1 MIKLIPDWAVYDEEF
16 WLSIRR
22 RNLWFIKL
30 RYATVF
36 VLFLFIVSYK
46 LFLNIELSE
55 IQTNA
60 VLCIA
65 SFILIYNLSF
75 HYFRR
80 YLKHDSNSFNPLHL
94 SILQMVMDLM
104 MLLLLV
110 YYSGGVDS
118 PIYFFLIFH
127 MIVGS
132 LILPG
137 IIIYSFAFAVI
148 SCFWGI
154 TIGNYLNL
162 FEHHSIKGFLNQSN
176 YHNFNYVLSVN
187 IVFAM
192 VIIITVILA
201 NYIAKQLYKKE
212 QQLYSYIEK
221 LNQAEKEKTKYILGI
236 VHELKTPLNAL
247 HAYLDIVLQKF
258 LGPLDEVVEE
268 KLIRAKRRSDEAIE
282 MINTVLKVSQMK
294 MMDEISFEEF
304 DPKEIVLSAINRHE
318 PFAKNKSI
326 SIHFI
331 DERSDKSIKLK
342 GDRFLIMIVLSNLIG
357 NAVKYGFENGLVEV
371 KIYNSEKN
379 LVFEVIDNG
388 PGIPEK
394 EQNNIFQDFF
404 RASNIRKMVSDGA
417 GLGLSFVKQIIDKH
431 NGEITFSSPSK
442 LQEAGKPGT
451 SFKVSLPT
459 V

>member
-1 MIKLIPDWAVYDEEF
+1 MIRLIPDWAVHDEEF
-16 WLSIRR
+16 WLAIRR

-36 VLFLFIVSYK
+36 VLFIFLLTHK
-46 LFLNIELSE
+46 LFLEIELSE
-55 IQTNA
+55 IQTKA
-60 VLCIA
+60 VIYIA
-65 SFILIYNLSF
+65 SIILIYNLSF

-80 YLKHDSNSFNPLHL
+80 YLKHDSNAFNPLHL
-94 SILQMVMDLM
+94 SILQMVMDLI
-104 MLLLLV
+104 MLLMLV

-148 SCFWGI
+148 ISFWGI
-154 TIGNYLNL
+154 TIGNYFNY
-162 FEHHSIKGFLNQSN
+162 FEHYPIKGLLAQSN
-176 YHNFNYVLSVN
+176 AHNFNYVLSVN

-192 VIIITVILA
+192 VIIITVVLA
-201 NYIAKQLYKKE
+201 NFIAKQLYQKE

-221 LNQAEKEKTKYILGI
+221 LNEAEKEKTKYILGI

-268 KLIRAKRRSDEAIE
+268 KLVRAKRRSDEAIE

-294 MMDEISFEEF
+294 IMDEISIEEF
-304 DPKEIVLSAINRHE
+304 DPEEICKSAINRHE
-318 PFAKNKSI
+318 QFAKNKSI
-326 SIHFI
+326 EIRYL
-331 DERSDKSIKLK
+331 DERKDKSIKVR
-342 GDRFLIMIVLSNLIG
+342 GDKFLIMIALSNLIG

-371 KIYNSEKN
+371 KIYDEDNK
-379 LVFEVIDNG
+379 LMFEICDNG
-388 PGIPEK
+388 PGIPEN
-394 EQNNIFQDFF
+394 EQKNIFQDFF
-404 RASNIRKMVSDGA
+404 RASNIRKMVSEGA

-431 NGEITFSSPSK
+431 NGRITFQSPSR
-442 LQEAGKPGT
+442 LQEPGKPGT
-451 SFKVSLPT
+451 CFKITLPI
-459 V
+459 

>member
-1 MIKLIPDWAVYDEEF
+1 MIRLIPDWAVHDEEF

-30 RYATVF
+30 RYAAVL
-36 VLFLFIVSYK
+36 VLFFFLISYK

-55 IQTNA
+55 VQSNA
-60 VLCIA
+60 ILYIA
-65 SFILIYNLSF
+65 SFILFYNLTF

-137 IIIYSFAFAVI
+137 VIIYSFAFAVI
-148 SCFWGI
+148 TCFWGI
-154 TIGNYLNL
+154 TIGNYFHL
-162 FEHHSIKGFLNQSN
+162 FEHHAIKGFLGQSN
-176 YHNFNYVLSVN
+176 FNNFNYVLSVN

-221 LNQAEKEKTKYILGI
+221 LNEAEKEKTKYILGI

-294 MMDEISFEEF
+294 MMDEISIEEF
-304 DPKEIVLSAINRHE
+304 DPEEICISAISRHE

-326 SIHFI
+326 GIRYF
-331 DERSDKSIKLK
+331 DERKDKTLTAK
-342 GDRFLIMIVLSNLIG
+342 GDKFLIMIAVSNLIG
-357 NAVKYGFENGLVEV
+357 NAVKYGFENGIVEV
-371 KIYNSEKN
+371 KVFDFENN
-379 LVFEVIDNG
+379 LVFEVCDNG

-394 EQNNIFQDFF
+394 EQMNIFQDFF
-404 RASNIRKMVSDGA
+404 RASNIRKMVSEGA

-431 NGEITFSSPSK
+431 NGKITFQSPSRLK
-442 LQEAGKPGT
+442 EQGKPGAC
-451 SFKVSLPT
+451 FKVSLP
-459 V
+459 VG

>member
-55 IQTNA
+55 IQINA
-60 VLCIA
+60 VLYIA

-75 HYFRR
+75 HYFRK

-148 SCFWGI
+148 TCFWGI
-154 TIGNYLNL
+154 TIGSYLDF
-162 FEHHSIKGFLNQSN
+162 FENHSIKGLLNQSN

-304 DPKEIVLSAINRHE
+304 DPEEIALSAINRHE

-331 DERSDKSIKLK
+331 DERNDKSVKLK

-371 KIYNSEKN
+371 KIYNSDKN
-379 LVFEVIDNG
+379 LVFEVSDNG

-394 EQNNIFQDFF
+394 EQKNIFQDFF

-431 NGEITFSSPSK
+431 NGEITFVSPSK
-442 LQEAGKPGT
+442 LQEPGKPGT

>member
-1 MIKLIPDWAVYDEEF
+1 MLKLIPDWATHDEEF

-36 VLFLFIVSYK
+36 VLFIFLLTHK
-46 LFLNIELSE
+46 LFLNIELTN

-60 VLCIA
+60 LIYIA
-65 SFILIYNLSF
+65 TIILIYNLSF

-80 YLKHDSNSFNPLHL
+80 YLKHDSNAFNPLHL
-94 SILQMVMDLM
+94 SILQMVMDLI
-104 MLLLLV
+104 MLLMMV

-137 IIIYSFAFAVI
+137 IIIYSFAAAVI
-148 SCFWGI
+148 TAFWGI
-154 TIGNYLNL
+154 TIGSYFNL
-162 FEHHSIKGFLNQSN
+162 FEHHQIKGFLQASN
-176 YHNFNYVLSVN
+176 YQNFNYVLSVN

-192 VIIITVILA
+192 VIIITVVLA

-221 LNQAEKEKTKYILGI
+221 LNQAEQEKTKYILGI

-258 LGPLDEVVEE
+258 IGPLDEVVEE

-294 MMDEISFEEF
+294 MMDAISVEEF
-304 DPKEIVLSAINRHE
+304 EPAEITISAINRHE

-326 SIHFI
+326 QISYF
-331 DERSDKSIKLK
+331 DERKDKTIKVK
-342 GDRFLIMIVLSNLIG
+342 GDKFLIMIALSNLIG
-357 NAVKYGFENGLVEV
+357 NAVKYGFENGIVE
-371 KIYNSEKN
+371 IRISNSN
-379 LVFEVIDNG
+379 DWLNFEVCDNG

-394 EQNNIFQDFF
+394 EHKNIFKDFF
-404 RASNIRKMVSDGA
+404 RASNIRKMVSEGA

-431 NGEITFSSPSK
+431 NGLITFESPSRLK
-442 LQEAGKPGT
+442 EPNKPGT
-451 SFKVSLPT
+451 CFKISLPIK
-459 V
+459 